1 MQTLDN
7 IDKNIL
13 RILQNDG
20 RISIVNLA
28 ERVGLTKTPCLTRL
42 RRLEKTGYI
51 DGYQARINPH
61 KVNQS
66 YLVYVQIKLEN
77 TTSQTLRNF
86 NQAAKATPD
95 IMSCHMLSGGYDYL

>member
-7 IDKNIL
+7 INIL

-42 RRLEKTGYI
+42 RRLEKNGIY
-51 DGYQARINPH
+51 
-61 KVNQS
+61 
-66 YLVYVQIKLEN
+66 
-77 TTSQTLRNF
+77 
-86 NQAAKATPD
+86 
-95 IMSCHMLSGGYDYL
+95 